1 MPGRPYQKEKLLAL
15 REFLRRKT
23 DEEHPATMAEIL
35 AALAEAGYPSERKS
49 VYEDIE
55 ILRAFG
61 DDIVKVGSGRQT
73 GYCFASRAL
82 ELSELKLLVDAVQS
96 PKFIPEKKSR
106 QLIAKLAGE
115 ASEAESRALSRQVY
129 VSGRVKSMNESILY
143 NVDALHGAL
152 QAEKQI
158 SFVYFDWDVDKKKA
172 YHRGGERYRVSP
184 WGLVWQDEN
193 YYLIAGEEG
202 RGTPR
207 HFRVDKMEQIRVL
220 AEPRVFDAQDFD
232 PARYTNA
239 AFGMFSGDAVPVELR
254 VEDALAGVIM
264 DLVMPKM
271 SGSDATREIHAER
284 PEAKVLIL
292 TTSGTSSELAPV
304 FRREPDGHFLVTVNV
319 IPSPLFYGWALSFG
333 AGVRI
338 VSPDFVRA
346 ACEQQARDAMGDDA
360 GDFCNE

>member
-23 DEEHPATMAEIL
+23 DEEHPAPMAEIL

-96 PKFIPEKKSR
+96 SKFITEKKSR

-158 SFVYFDWDVDKKKA
+158 SFLYFDWDVDKKKA

-264 DLVMPKM
+264 DRF
-271 SGSDATREIHAER
+271 GRE
-284 PEAKVLIL
+284 
-292 TTSGTSSELAPV
+292 PV